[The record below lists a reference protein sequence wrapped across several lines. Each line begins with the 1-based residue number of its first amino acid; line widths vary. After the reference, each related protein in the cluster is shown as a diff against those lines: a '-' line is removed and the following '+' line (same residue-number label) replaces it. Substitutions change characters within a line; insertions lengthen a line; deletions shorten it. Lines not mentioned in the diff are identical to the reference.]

1 MPAPAE
7 PEPPRAAQ
15 PDPLTSAELDQ
26 LKLVCYLPENSL
38 ISATR
43 LPLPPVYLTPHQS
56 TCAICQENFEEPQEG
71 RTILLKADK
80 LRQLGCSHV
89 YHVSLS
95 ADSPGFRLICQM
107 DCIDQ
112 WLLKGSG
119 NCPSC
124 NAPVRPSLPPVPAT
138 APSTPRRSRGWRSN
152 HTSPV

>member
-7 PEPPRAAQ
+7 PEAPRAAQ

-26 LKLVCYLPENSL
+26 LKMVCYLPENSL

-89 YHVSLS
+89 YHVSPS
-95 ADSPGFRLICQM
+95 AVASQCELTGQM

-138 APSTPRRSRGWRSN
+138 APSTPRMSRGWRSN